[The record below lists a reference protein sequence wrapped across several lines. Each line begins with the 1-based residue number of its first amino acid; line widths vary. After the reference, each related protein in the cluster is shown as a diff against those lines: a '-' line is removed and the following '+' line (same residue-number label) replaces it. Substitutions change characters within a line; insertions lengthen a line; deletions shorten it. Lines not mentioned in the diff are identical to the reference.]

1 MEEFEHSLFI
11 VELFNKIFSPPLA
24 YLLNLIGIE
33 VAHPDK
39 LIPPHVV
46 MSIIVM
52 IFLIIFFGISSR
64 KLKIFPSPL
73 QNILELIIEG
83 FESLLVDIIGE
94 EGKKF
99 LPLVGTL
106 GLFIFFSNILG
117 LIPGFMSPT
126 SNLNVP
132 IGCALVAFIY
142 YHWQGVKKH
151 GFLGYLKHFAG
162 PIPWLAPLIIPI
174 EIISHFS
181 RPLSLSLRLF
191 GNIFGEELLILIIAS
206 LFPFILPLPFMTLAI
221 FTGLVQAFVFVVLTA
236 IYIAGAVA
244 SEH

>member
-1 MEEFEHSLFI
+1 LEEFEHTLFI
-11 VELFNKIFSPPLA
+11 VELFNKIFSPPLVF
-24 YLLNLIGIE
+24 LLNLIGIKVTNPE
-33 VAHPDK
+33 K
-39 LIPPHVV
+39 LIPAHVV

-52 IFLIIFFGISSR
+52 LFLIIFFGLASR
-64 KLKIFPSPL
+64 KLKILPTPL
-73 QNILELIIEG
+73 QSILEVLVEA
-83 FESLLVDIIGE
+83 FENLLVDIIGE
-94 EGKKF
+94 EGKKY
-99 LPLVGTL
+99 LPLIGTL

-132 IGCALVAFIY
+132 IGCAVVAFFY
-142 YHWQGVKKH
+142 YHWQGIKTH
-151 GFLGYLKHFAG
+151 GLFGYFKQFAG
-162 PIPWLAPLIIPI
+162 PIPWLAPLLIPI
-174 EIISHFS
+174 ELISHFS

-221 FTGLVQAFVFVVLTA
+221 FTGLVQAFVFVVLTTV
-236 IYIAGAVA
+236 YIGGAVA